1 MNKKLITTL
10 ACLMLAL
17 CGWAQ
22 AAPEAYRLYGKDGQP
37 VAYADM
43 VKDLAQQDAVFVGE
57 MHNCPICHWL
67 ERRLLQ
73 SLHQACAAEGNA
85 KKGKKD
91 AAPKGLAVGM
101 EMFEA
106 DDQLVIDEY
115 FAQQITADRFESEAR
130 FWPNYST
137 DYEPLVDFAYEH
149 RLPLVATNVPRR
161 YANSVKNHGIAFLDS
176 LSDEAKRYLPPL
188 PIPYQANEQA
198 TEAFGLMAAMGK
210 GKSSN
215 PEWLSQSQALKDAT
229 MAWNTAQWL
238 KKGYQMVHFNGNYHT
253 AAGEGILTYLRHY
266 APKAR
271 CKTIYS
277 VRQEDITALEED
289 YLGQADYYICVAED
303 MSTSY

>member
-10 ACLMLAL
+10 ACLALAL
-17 CGWAQ
+17 CEWAQ
-22 AAPEAYRLYGKDGQP
+22 TAPEAYRLYGKDGKP

-67 ERRLLQ
+67 EVRLLK
-73 SLHQACAAEGNA
+73 SLHQARNEGRTKA
-85 KKGKKD
+85 KGV
-91 AAPKGLAVGM
+91 AVGM

-106 DDQLVIDEY
+106 DNQLIIDEY
-115 FAQQITADRFESEAR
+115 FAGQITADRFESEVR

-137 DYEPLVDFAYEH
+137 DYAPLVDYAYEQ

-176 LSDEAKRYLPPL
+176 LSTEARRYLPPL

-198 TEAFGLMAAMGK
+198 SEAFGMMAALGK
-210 GKSSN
+210 GKGSN

-266 APKAR
+266 APKAH

>member
-73 SLHQACAAEGNA
+73 SLHQACAAEGSA

-198 TEAFGLMAAMGK
+198 SEAFGMMAALGK

-277 VRQEDITALEED
+277 ARQEDITALEED

>member
-73 SLHQACAAEGNA
+73 SLHQACAAEGSA
-85 KKGKKD
+85 KKGKKE

>member
-10 ACLMLAL
+10 ACLALAL

-22 AAPEAYRLYGKDGQP
+22 AAPEAYRLYGKDGKP

-67 ERRLLQ
+67 EVRLLK
-73 SLHQACAAEGNA
+73 SLHQAHTEGRTKA
-85 KKGKKD
+85 KGV
-91 AAPKGLAVGM
+91 AVGM

-106 DDQLVIDEY
+106 DNQLIIDEY
-115 FAQQITADRFESEAR
+115 FAGQITADRFESEVR

-137 DYEPLVDFAYEH
+137 DYAPLVDYAYEQ

-161 YANSVKNHGIAFLDS
+161 YANAVKNHGIAFLDS
-176 LSDEAKRYLPPL
+176 LSTEARRYLPPL

-198 TEAFGLMAAMGK
+198 SEAFGMMAALGK
-210 GKSSN
+210 GKGSN

-271 CKTIYS
+271 CNTIYA

>member
-73 SLHQACAAEGNA
+73 SLHQACAAEGSA

-137 DYEPLVDFAYEH
+137 DYAPLVDYAYEQ

-215 PEWLSQSQALKDAT
+215 TEWLSQSQALKDAT

>member
-73 SLHQACAAEGNA
+73 SLHQACAAEDSA

>member
-73 SLHQACAAEGNA
+73 SLHQACAAEGSA

>member
-73 SLHQACAAEGNA
+73 SLHQACAAEGSA

-137 DYEPLVDFAYEH
+137 DYEPLVDYAYEH

>member
-73 SLHQACAAEGNA
+73 SLHQACAAEGSA

-271 CKTIYS
+271 YKTIYS

>member
-22 AAPEAYRLYGKDGQP
+22 AAPEAYRLYGKDGKP

-73 SLHQACAAEGNA
+73 SLHQACAAEGSA

-91 AAPKGLAVGM
+91 AAPKGVAVGM

>member
-73 SLHQACAAEGNA
+73 SLHQACAAEGSA

-115 FAQQITADRFESEAR
+115 FAQQITADSFESEAR

-271 CKTIYS
+271 YKTIYS

>member
-73 SLHQACAAEGNA
+73 SLHQACAAEGSA

-210 GKSSN
+210 GKNSN

>member
-73 SLHQACAAEGNA
+73 SLHQACAAEGSA

-115 FAQQITADRFESEAR
+115 FAQQITTDRFESEAR